1 MADGR
6 MLKKKIST
14 SRRLAALKTDSAR
27 LLYTWL
33 IPHLD
38 IEGRFSADP
47 AVVKGQIVPRL
58 KHLTEEKVNQILIDM
73 AQNELI
79 YMYSNDGD
87 RFLELRHFR
96 DEQNIREDRER
107 QSTIPAPDQCEPL
120 YPGELPENSRRTPAE
135 VKLSKV
141 KLSKYR
147 EQVKMTEE
155 QYNKLVE
162 KYGAG
167 SVSLFLDKL
176 NNYKEETGKRYKSDY
191 HAILNWVV
199 NAVLGDDKGPKG
211 GTPIKCKECG
221 VTGVYINDEGYCA
234 VCESKSTRG
243 SKK

>member
-120 YPGELPENSRRTPAE
+120 YPGELPENSRR
-135 VKLSKV
+135 S
-141 KLSKYR
+141 
-147 EQVKMTEE
+147 
-155 QYNKLVE
+155 
-162 KYGAG
+162 
-167 SVSLFLDKL
+167 
-176 NNYKEETGKRYKSDY
+176 
-191 HAILNWVV
+191 
-199 NAVLGDDKGPKG
+199 
-211 GTPIKCKECG
+211 
-221 VTGVYINDEGYCA
+221 
-234 VCESKSTRG
+234 
-243 SKK
+243 